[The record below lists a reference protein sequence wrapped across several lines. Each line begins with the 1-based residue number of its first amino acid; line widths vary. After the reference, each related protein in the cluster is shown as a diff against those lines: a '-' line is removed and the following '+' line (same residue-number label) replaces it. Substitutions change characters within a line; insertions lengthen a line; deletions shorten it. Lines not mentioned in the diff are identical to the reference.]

1 MSSPDKENITAVIL
15 AGGRGR
21 RLGGQ
26 DKGLLE
32 LNGKP
37 LIEHILDAIT
47 PQVKAV
53 IINANRNQQ
62 VYANYTYPVVSDDM
76 SDFQGPLAGFAVA
89 LSACD
94 TDYIMTL
101 PCDGP
106 AVPTDL
112 AARLSKALID
122 DKAELAVA
130 HDGQRMQP
138 VYALIPRSL
147 LGSLQSF
154 LAAGDRKIDLWYAQ
168 HKVALADFSDVM
180 ESFFNINTEK
190 DHQRAAVLEKSA
202 W

>member
-37 LIEHILDAIT
+37 LIEFILDAIK
-47 PQVKAV
+47 PQVKTV
-53 IINANRNQQ
+53 IINANRNQD
-62 VYANYTYPVVSDDM
+62 VYATYSYPVVSDDM
-76 SDFQGPLAGFAVA
+76 TDFQGPLAGFARA
-89 LSACD
+89 LSACN
-94 TDYIMTL
+94 TDYILTL

-106 AVPTDL
+106 AVPADL

-122 DKAELAVA
+122 DEAELSVA
-130 HDGQRMQP
+130 HDSQRMQP

-147 LGSLQSF
+147 LGSLLTF

-168 HKVALADFSDVM
+168 HKFALADFSDVV

-190 DHQRAAVLEKSA
+190 DHLRAGKLEKSA
-202 W
+202 

>member
-37 LIEHILDAIT
+37 LIEHILDAVK
-47 PQVKAV
+47 PQVKTV
-53 IINANRNQQ
+53 IINANRNLD
-62 VYANYTYPVVSDDM
+62 VYTDYTYPVVSDEM
-76 SDFQGPLAGFAVA
+76 TDFQGPLAGFAAA
-89 LSACD
+89 LSACN

-106 AVPTDL
+106 AVPADL
-112 AARLSKALID
+112 ANRLSKALIENE
-122 DKAELAVA
+122 AELAVA

-138 VYALIPRSL
+138 VYALIPVSL
-147 LGSLQSF
+147 LASLQKF
-154 LAAGDRKIDLWYAQ
+154 LDAGDRKIDLWYAQ
-168 HKVALADFSDVM
+168 HKVALTDFSDVM
-180 ESFFNINTEK
+180 ENFFNINTEK
-190 DHQRAAVLEKSA
+190 DHHRAGELEKSA
-202 W
+202 